1 MAEENSTP
9 SKRFTLEEV
18 AGHNSKKSAF
28 LLIHN
33 NVYDITKFLEEHP
46 GGEEVLLEE
55 AGKDASEAFEDV
67 GHSTDARDLMKQ
79 YLVGEL
85 VEEEKAKTKKV
96 QERTWGTSTGNEG
109 AAEGGNWR
117 SWILPVGFALA
128 ATVAYRYYLAATGT
142 Q

>member
-1 MAEENSTP
+1 MAES

-18 AGHNSKKSAF
+18 AGHNSKKSAY
-28 LLIHN
+28 LLIHD

-55 AGKDASEAFEDV
+55 AGKDASESFEDV

-96 QERTWGTSTGNEG
+96 QERQWGTGTAGDTDTESR
-109 AAEGGNWR
+109 NWS
-117 SWILPVGFALA
+117 SWILPVGFAMA
-128 ATVAYRYYLAATGT
+128 ATVLYRYYLAAAGT